1 MAVIDCR
8 LISNRSGEH
17 NSQYQKTY
25 SVQYRLLTNDPLD
38 GPSVVVNHSELPAL
52 YDTYDFGNDS
62 DSNVYLISKSPREE
76 SDGSFKTW
84 VVTCEYSNAPP
95 VELASNPLSEL
106 PKISMSMDQF
116 SQVARVDVD
125 GEWIRN
131 TAQLAFTPPPDIDL
145 SRPVLAVVR
154 NESFIDL
161 NKAADFSN
169 AVNQAAWKGM
179 PPRTVK
185 CRALNYSVI
194 QQRSGVQYT
203 EATYEFHLFDQT
215 WDLFILN
222 QSIKYKDETTGIY
235 ITMLPGEEPI
245 TIYTGEDGSTKDVR
259 VPRGVP
265 VSRDAVYVRK
275 RVFKERNFNSLGL
288 VF

>member
-1 MAVIDCR
+1 MAVIDCK

-38 GPSVVVNHSELPAL
+38 GPGTVVNYSGLPAL
-52 YDTYDFGNDS
+52 YATYSFGNDS
-62 DSNVYLISKSPREE
+62 DTNVYLISKSPREE

-95 VELASNPLSEL
+95 VELSSNPLSEAA
-106 PKISMSMDQF
+106 KVSMSMDQF
-116 SQVARVDVD
+116 SQVARVNVD
-125 GEWIRN
+125 NEWIRN
-131 TAQLAFTPPPDIDL
+131 TAGLAFTPPPDMDMA
-145 SRPVLAVVR
+145 RPVLTVRR
-154 NESFIDL
+154 NESFVDL
-161 NKAADFSN
+161 NKAMDYSN
-169 AVNQAAWKGM
+169 SVNQSSWKGC

-185 CRALNYSVI
+185 LRALNYSEW
-194 QQRSGVQYT
+194 QQRSGVVFY

-222 QSIKYKDETTGIY
+222 RSIRYKDSNGVYQE
-235 ITMLPGEEPI
+235 MLPGEEPV
-245 TIYTGEDGSTKDVR
+245 TIYTGEDGSTADR
-259 VPRGVP
+259 IVPRGVP
-265 VSRDAVYVRK
+265 VSRDAVYVRE
-275 RVFKERNFNSLGL
+275 RVFKERSFSSLGL